1 LAFNA
6 LRIGLSKISKMT
18 GTHRSKLIRSMT
30 SICLCLITAAF
41 QVNAQATL
49 NAQDTL
55 KLSLPQAL
63 QLFIQNNYQL
73 IARQYQVEQAKA
85 DVITAK
91 LFDNPQISYENVLYN
106 PDTRKFLQTDRV
118 NGQFQA
124 SLSQMIRLA
133 GKRNKNIQLAGL
145 SVKMAAYAYYDL
157 MRTLKF
163 TLSSAYSKAYYDQQ
177 SAQLYARQISSL
189 QTLLGANEQQLKL
202 GNVAAKEVLRIKSL
216 LYTLQAEYSSLQNE
230 IEDGLTEVRLM
241 TGIKPEIP
249 IQLQAPG
256 TAAEGPSA
264 SQLVYTSLLDSAR
277 SNRADLQ
284 LARTAVTYA
293 EKNLSLQKAN
303 AVPDI
308 ELSLTYDL
316 QGSYIQRYNGIGI
329 SMPIPLFNRNQGEIR
344 KARIA
349 ADAGN
354 AALKQQENELE
365 NEVHNSFL
373 AVLRTEKLY
382 QGIDKNFSADFDRLI
397 VEVVRNFKNRNISL
411 IEFLDFYDSYKNNT
425 LQLNKMRY
433 ERMNAR
439 QEINFVT
446 GTAVFK

>member
-1 LAFNA
+1 MP
-6 LRIGLSKISKMT
+6 KISKMT
-18 GTHRSKLIRSMT
+18 GTKRSKLIRRMT

-41 QVNAQATL
+41 QVNAQNTL

-55 KLSLPQAL
+55 KFSLPQAE
-63 QLFIQNNYQL
+63 QLFVRNNYQL
-73 IARQYQVEQAKA
+73 IAQQYQIEQAKA
-85 DVITAK
+85 EAITTK
-91 LFDNPQISYENVLYN
+91 LFDNPELSYENVFYN
-106 PDTRKFLQTDRV
+106 PDTRKFLQMDRV

-145 SVKMAAYAYYDL
+145 GIKMASYAYYDL

-163 TLSSAYSKAYYDQQ
+163 TLSSVYYKAFYDQQ
-177 SAQLYARQISSL
+177 SAQLYAQQVSSL
-189 QTLLGANEQQLKL
+189 QTLLTANEQQLKL

-230 IEDGLTEVRLM
+230 IEDGLTQIRLM
-241 TGIKPEIP
+241 TGIKPETP
-249 IQLQAPG
+249 LVLQPAG
-256 TAAEGPSA
+256 MEEERQSA
-264 SQLVYTSLLDSAR
+264 SPLVYASLLDTAR

-284 LARTAVTYA
+284 LARTGVTYA

-308 ELSLTYDL
+308 ELSLAYDL
-316 QGSYIQRYNGIGI
+316 QGSYIRHYNGIGI
-329 SMPIPLFNRNQGEIR
+329 KLPLPLFNRNQGEIK

-349 ADAGN
+349 VDAGS
-354 AALKQQENELE
+354 ALLKQQENELE

-373 AVLRTEKLY
+373 AVLRTEQLY

-397 VEVVRNFKNRNISL
+397 GEVVRNFRNRNISL

-425 LQLNKMRY
+425 LQLNKLRY

-446 GTAVFK
+446 GTAIFK

>member
-1 LAFNA
+1 MP
-6 LRIGLSKISKMT
+6 KISKMT
-18 GTHRSKLIRSMT
+18 GTNRPTLILT
-30 SICLCLITAAF
+30 LTGICLCLITAPF
-41 QVNAQATL
+41 QV

-55 KLSLPQAL
+55 KLSLPQAE
-63 QLFIQNNYQL
+63 QLFIRNNYQL
-73 IARQYQVEQAKA
+73 IAQQYQVEQAKA
-85 DVITAK
+85 EMITAK
-91 LFDNPQISYENVLYN
+91 LFDNPELSYENVLYN

-145 SVKMAAYAYYDL
+145 GVKMASYAYYDL

-163 TLSSAYSKAYYDQQ
+163 TLSSAYYKSCYDQQ
-177 SAQLYARQISSL
+177 SAQLYAQQISSL
-189 QTLLGANEQQLKL
+189 QTLLTANEQQLKL

-230 IEDGLTEVRLM
+230 IEDGLTQIRLM
-241 TGIKPEIP
+241 TGIEPETP
-249 IQLQAPG
+249 IVLQPG
-256 TAAEGPSA
+256 GMEEERPSA
-264 SQLVYTSLLDSAR
+264 NLLVYASLLDTAR

-284 LARTAVTYA
+284 LARTGVAYA
-293 EKNLSLQKAN
+293 EKNFSLQKAN

-308 ELSLTYDL
+308 ELSLAYDL
-316 QGSYIQRYNGIGI
+316 QGSYIRHYNGIGI
-329 SMPIPLFNRNQGEIR
+329 KLPLPLFNRNQGEIK

-349 ADAGN
+349 VDAGSTL
-354 AALKQQENELE
+354 LKQQENELE

-373 AVLRTEKLY
+373 AVLRTEQLY

-397 VEVVRNFKNRNISL
+397 GEVVRNFRNRNISL

-425 LQLNKMRY
+425 LQLNKLRY

-446 GTAVFK
+446 GTAIFK